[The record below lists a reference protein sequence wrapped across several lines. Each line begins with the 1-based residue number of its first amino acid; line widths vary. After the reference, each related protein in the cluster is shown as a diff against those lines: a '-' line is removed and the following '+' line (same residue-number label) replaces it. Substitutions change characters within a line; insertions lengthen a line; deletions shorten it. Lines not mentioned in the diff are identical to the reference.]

1 MRHLS
6 GIHPHIFAYRPPRC
20 RPLGNASGRC
30 WFGTCTIRGR
40 TVGCCWYVA
49 PNCGRLPV
57 RGQSGNCGL
66 SPDCGW
72 SVSSGCPPSPT
83 PPISNHN
90 LYLISIAISA
100 PISAPISAR
109 LLESEEF
116 SKNRRC
122 FGNNSTD
129 SEHSVDS
136 SQETRS
142 NDPIKAANRLGPD
155 LAQESNASRSG

>member
-1 MRHLS
+1 MADHGIEPSANKEDAPPCDYGVVYGEYGLGVHPHPRHLFQ
-6 GIHPHIFAYRPPRC
+6 II
-20 RPLGNASGRC
+20 
-30 WFGTCTIRGR
+30 T
-40 TVGCCWYVA
+40 
-49 PNCGRLPV
+49 
-57 RGQSGNCGL
+57 
-66 SPDCGW
+66 
-72 SVSSGCPPSPT
+72 
-83 PPISNHN
+83 NHN

-100 PISAPISAR
+100 LISAPISAR